1 MREKGTEGEEVERGT
16 YLKLGQREPSQGGGG
31 RESGSK
37 IENDAPESDAPS
49 FTLGPQTKSDMGNKE
64 NRRKRTSVDLVTNNH
79 EKGNEEPIDKN
90 ISERVKLEEESS
102 THSISINHPSELP
115 HDEAL
120 GPQQKNN
127 ENLILDRMKQVKVV
141 LTSKDTVRGVTVLG
155 NDDVD
160 PEISDEDKLGVAREN
175 STEAVWAECNE
186 QLSNLVKATTDNLD
200 SKAGETCVKV
210 GDEVDIPEETEHIEI
225 NPEWIKGA
233 LRRGCFVR
241 LKNNYFSN
249 FFDKELLQ
257 NIEDHSKVPDTDYFK
272 QKISNGEG
280 LVEANKRYES
290 DDGRHK
296 GKRKRSE
303 DSDDEDIFARRNR
316 KAVKYNCDTSD
327 EEGDMDI
334 ARICVNVQDV
344 PRKSVNAQKVP
355 SSKLATSPRD
365 DNLRK
370 SVSSSSSSGE
380 AECWSS
386 KVFSNDYKDSCQV
399 SFDRVYI

>member
-1 MREKGTEGEEVERGT
+1 M
-16 YLKLGQREPSQGGGG
+16 
-31 RESGSK
+31 
-37 IENDAPESDAPS
+37 
-49 FTLGPQTKSDMGNKE
+49 
-64 NRRKRTSVDLVTNNH
+64 
-79 EKGNEEPIDKN
+79 
-90 ISERVKLEEESS
+90 
-102 THSISINHPSELP
+102 
-115 HDEAL
+115 
-120 GPQQKNN
+120 
-127 ENLILDRMKQVKVV
+127 DRMKQVKVV
-141 LTSKDTVRGVTVLG
+141 ITSKDTVRGVTVLE
-155 NDDVD
+155 NKDVD
-160 PEISDEDKLGVAREN
+160 PDISDEHKLGVAREN

-186 QLSNLVKATTDNLD
+186 QLSNLVKATTDNID
-200 SKAGETCVKV
+200 PKAGETCVNV
-210 GDEVDIPEETEHIEI
+210 GDEVDLPEETEHIEI

-257 NIEDHSKVPDTDYFK
+257 NFEDHSKVPETDHFK
-272 QKISNGEG
+272 QKISNEEG

-303 DSDDEDIFARRNR
+303 DSDSEDIFARRNR

-327 EEGDMDI
+327 EEGDMGI

-344 PRKSVNAQKVP
+344 PRKSVNAEKVP
-355 SSKLATSPRD
+355 STKLSTSSRD

-386 KVFSNDYKDSCQV
+386 KVFSNDYKDTCQA
-399 SFDRVYI
+399 SF